1 MLRFLLVA
9 AWDSCCVHLSRK
21 PFLFTK
27 PSLIA
32 AAFGTNPRSQLW
44 HDLAVSSQAFIW
56 GFGFAVIVGI
66 PVGLVMGWRRRVE
79 YSLDPF
85 PDRALREP
93 LVALAPLLII
103 VFGVGV
109 LGKAALVLLAVFP
122 FVFNAF
128 AGVKSTDSLLINVI
142 RSYGGTEKD
151 LYLKVILPSTMPYI
165 IAGARLAIG
174 RGLVGI
180 IVGEFYAASEGIGFA
195 ITQAG
200 DTYRLPDMF
209 VGIIILSLI
218 AVGLT
223 ELMRKLEHHRAVARG
238 RRGTL
243 MKLKDFLAKHE
254 SFILG
259 TGFIISLAAGRAFS
273 YTLPRGMALFFT
285 TRQKSLSLFM
295 NYSLTVKS
303 RNTFYVSAVAFL
315 AGLALD
321 HRRITVGLIIG
332 RSPTLEAWLDP
343 YITAFN
349 ATPRIV
355 LLPLLILCLAS
366 AFGRRS

>member
-1 MLRFLLVA
+1 MTAQGYFTEHRRLCLGLCSVFFVVSVWELVLTYIFP
-9 AWDSCCVHLSRK
+9 VN
-21 PFLFTK
+21 PFFFTK

-32 AAFGTNPRSQLW
+32 AAFKEQIQGAKLW
-44 HDLAVSSQAFIW
+44 HDLAVSSRAFLW
-56 GFGFAVIVGI
+56 GFSFAVIVGI

-85 PDRALREP
+85 LTALYASP
-93 LVALAPLLII
+93 LVALAPLFII

-109 LGKAALVLLAVFP
+109 LGKAALVFLLSVFP

-142 RSYGGTEKD
+142 RSFGGSEKD

-218 AVGLT
+218 AVVLT
-223 ELMRKLEHHRAVARG
+223 ELMRKLEMTVAPWRASEEVR
-238 RRGTL
+238 
-243 MKLKDFLAKHE
+243 
-254 SFILG
+254 
-259 TGFIISLAAGRAFS
+259 
-273 YTLPRGMALFFT
+273 
-285 TRQKSLSLFM
+285 
-295 NYSLTVKS
+295 
-303 RNTFYVSAVAFL
+303 
-315 AGLALD
+315 
-321 HRRITVGLIIG
+321 
-332 RSPTLEAWLDP
+332 
-343 YITAFN
+343 
-349 ATPRIV
+349 
-355 LLPLLILCLAS
+355 
-366 AFGRRS
+366 

>member
-1 MLRFLLVA
+1 MLKGYFTEHRRFWLGLCSVFFLVA
-9 AWDSCCVHLSRK
+9 AWELVLTYIVPVN
-21 PFLFTK
+21 PFFFTK

-32 AAFGTNPRSQLW
+32 AAFKEQIQGAKLW

-56 GFGFAVIVGI
+56 GFSFAVIVGI

-85 PDRALREP
+85 LTALYASP
-93 LVALAPLLII
+93 LVALAPLFII

-109 LGKAALVLLAVFP
+109 LGKAALVFLLAVFP

-151 LYLKVILPSTMPYI
+151 LYLKVILPSAMPYI

-218 AVGLT
+218 AVVLT
-223 ELMRKLEHHRAVARG
+223 ELMRKLELMVAPWRANDEVR
-238 RRGTL
+238 
-243 MKLKDFLAKHE
+243 
-254 SFILG
+254 
-259 TGFIISLAAGRAFS
+259 
-273 YTLPRGMALFFT
+273 
-285 TRQKSLSLFM
+285 
-295 NYSLTVKS
+295 
-303 RNTFYVSAVAFL
+303 
-315 AGLALD
+315 
-321 HRRITVGLIIG
+321 
-332 RSPTLEAWLDP
+332 
-343 YITAFN
+343 
-349 ATPRIV
+349 
-355 LLPLLILCLAS
+355 
-366 AFGRRS
+366 

>member
-1 MLRFLLVA
+1 MTAKKYFAEHRRLWLAVCSFFFFFTVWELLLTYIFPVN
-9 AWDSCCVHLSRK
+9 
-21 PFLFTK
+21 PFFFTK

-32 AAFGTNPRSQLW
+32 AAFKEQIQGAKLW
-44 HDLAVSSQAFIW
+44 HDLAVSSQAFLW
-56 GFGFAVIVGI
+56 GFSFAVIVGI

-85 PDRALREP
+85 LTALYASP
-93 LVALAPLLII
+93 LVALAPLFII

-109 LGKAALVLLAVFP
+109 LGKAALVFLLAVFP
-122 FVFNAF
+122 FIFNAF

-142 RSYGGTEKD
+142 RSYGGSEKD

-174 RGLVGI
+174 RGLVGV

-223 ELMRKLEHHRAVARG
+223 ELMRKLELMVAPWR
-238 RRGTL
+238 
-243 MKLKDFLAKHE
+243 
-254 SFILG
+254 
-259 TGFIISLAAGRAFS
+259 
-273 YTLPRGMALFFT
+273 T
-285 TRQKSLSLFM
+285 TDEVR
-295 NYSLTVKS
+295 
-303 RNTFYVSAVAFL
+303 
-315 AGLALD
+315 
-321 HRRITVGLIIG
+321 
-332 RSPTLEAWLDP
+332 
-343 YITAFN
+343 
-349 ATPRIV
+349 
-355 LLPLLILCLAS
+355 
-366 AFGRRS
+366 

>member
-1 MLRFLLVA
+1 MMLKEYFTEHRRLSLGLCSVFLLVA
-9 AWDSCCVHLSRK
+9 AWELVLTYIFPVN
-21 PFLFTK
+21 PFFFTK

-32 AAFGTNPRSQLW
+32 AAFKEQIQGAKLW

-56 GFGFAVIVGI
+56 GFSFAVIVGI

-85 PDRALREP
+85 LTALYASP
-93 LVALAPLLII
+93 LVALAPLFII

-109 LGKAALVLLAVFP
+109 LGKAALVFLLAVFP

-223 ELMRKLEHHRAVARG
+223 ELMRKLELMVAPWRANDEVR
-238 RRGTL
+238 
-243 MKLKDFLAKHE
+243 
-254 SFILG
+254 
-259 TGFIISLAAGRAFS
+259 
-273 YTLPRGMALFFT
+273 
-285 TRQKSLSLFM
+285 
-295 NYSLTVKS
+295 
-303 RNTFYVSAVAFL
+303 
-315 AGLALD
+315 
-321 HRRITVGLIIG
+321 
-332 RSPTLEAWLDP
+332 
-343 YITAFN
+343 
-349 ATPRIV
+349 
-355 LLPLLILCLAS
+355 
-366 AFGRRS
+366 

>member
-1 MLRFLLVA
+1 MMLNEYFTEHRRLWLGLCSVFLLVA
-9 AWDSCCVHLSRK
+9 AWELVLTYIFPVN
-21 PFLFTK
+21 PFFFTK

-32 AAFGTNPRSQLW
+32 AAFKEQIQGAKLW

-56 GFGFAVIVGI
+56 GFSFAVIVGI

-85 PDRALREP
+85 LTALYASP
-93 LVALAPLLII
+93 LVALAPLFII

-109 LGKAALVLLAVFP
+109 LGKAALVFLLAVFP

-223 ELMRKLEHHRAVARG
+223 ELMRKLELMVAPWRATDEVR
-238 RRGTL
+238 
-243 MKLKDFLAKHE
+243 
-254 SFILG
+254 
-259 TGFIISLAAGRAFS
+259 
-273 YTLPRGMALFFT
+273 
-285 TRQKSLSLFM
+285 
-295 NYSLTVKS
+295 
-303 RNTFYVSAVAFL
+303 
-315 AGLALD
+315 
-321 HRRITVGLIIG
+321 
-332 RSPTLEAWLDP
+332 
-343 YITAFN
+343 
-349 ATPRIV
+349 
-355 LLPLLILCLAS
+355 
-366 AFGRRS
+366 

>member
-1 MLRFLLVA
+1 MTAKTYIAEHRRLWTGLCSVFILVA
-9 AWDSCCVHLSRK
+9 AWELVLTYIFPVN
-21 PFLFTK
+21 PFFFTK

-32 AAFGTNPRSQLW
+32 AAFTEQIQGAKLW
-44 HDLAVSSQAFIW
+44 HDLAVSSQAFLW
-56 GFGFAVIVGI
+56 GFSFAVIVGI

-85 PDRALREP
+85 LTALYASP
-93 LVALAPLLII
+93 LVALAPLFII

-109 LGKAALVLLAVFP
+109 LGKAALVFLLAVFP
-122 FVFNAF
+122 FIFNAF
-128 AGVKSTDSLLINVI
+128 AGVKSTDLLLINVI
-142 RSYGGTEKD
+142 RSYGGSEKD

-223 ELMRKLEHHRAVARG
+223 ELMRKLE
-238 RRGTL
+238 
-243 MKLKDFLAKHE
+243 
-254 SFILG
+254 
-259 TGFIISLAAGRAFS
+259 
-273 YTLPRGMALFFT
+273 
-285 TRQKSLSLFM
+285 
-295 NYSLTVKS
+295 LTVAPW
-303 RNTFYVSAVAFL
+303 R
-315 AGLALD
+315 
-321 HRRITVGLIIG
+321 
-332 RSPTLEAWLDP
+332 
-343 YITAFN
+343 
-349 ATPRIV
+349 ATDEVR
-355 LLPLLILCLAS
+355 
-366 AFGRRS
+366 